1 MEKVAEILTEAS
13 AEAVE
18 PRFRALAAG
27 EVMEKAPG
35 DVVTV
40 ADREAE
46 VIIARRLRELLPVPV
61 VGEEAVAADPGL
73 ARALH
78 NEPACWLVDPVDGTA
93 NFVAG
98 RPDFAVM
105 ASLIRDGEAV
115 AAWIWQP
122 MTRTFYAAEL
132 GAGAWRD
139 GHRLTRVPAQAGPD
153 AWRGSVKRRMLD
165 PDFCPSFSNRSGA
178 APRAVSEL
186 FPGLANGAPAFGQ
199 VTEGRRSA
207 GVEYPQLVDGELDFL
222 LYWCTLP
229 WDHAPG
235 SLLVRETGGVSAR
248 LDGSPYRADPPGCED
263 GLLVACDPQTWER
276 TRAILLDLHD

>member
-1 MEKVAEILTEAS
+1 MLMEKVAEILTEAS

-46 VIIARRLRELLPVPV
+46 LIITRRLRELLPVPV
-61 VGEEAVAADPGL
+61 VGEEAVAADPAL

-122 MTRTFYAAEL
+122 MTRTSYVAEL

-139 GHRLTRVPAQAGPD
+139 GHRLTRPPAAADP
-153 AWRGSVKRRMLD
+153 AKWRGSVKHYLRR
-165 PDFCPSFSNRSGA
+165 PG
-178 APRAVSEL
+178 L
-186 FPGLANGAPAFGQ
+186 FPGLDTRIPAFGQ
-199 VTEGRRSA
+199 LTTGRRSA
-207 GVEYPQLVDGELDFL
+207 GMEYPLVADGELEFL
-222 LYWCTLP
+222 LYWHTLP

-248 LDGSPYRADPPGCED
+248 LDGSPYRADPPGGVD
-263 GLLVACDPQTWER
+263 GLLVACDPHTWER
-276 TRAILLDLHD
+276 TRAILLGLSN

>member
-1 MEKVAEILTEAS
+1 MEKVAEILAEAS

-46 VIIARRLRELLPVPV
+46 AIISRRLRELLPVPV
-61 VGEEAVAADPGL
+61 VGEEAVAADPAL

-78 NEPACWLVDPVDGTA
+78 NERACWLVDPVDGTA
-93 NFVAG
+93 NFIAG

-105 ASLIRDGEAV
+105 ASLVRDGEAV

-122 MTRTFYAAEL
+122 MRRTAYAAEL
-132 GAGAWRD
+132 GAGTWRN
-139 GHRLTRVPAQAGPD
+139 GRPLTRQPAGPD
-153 AWRGSVKRRMLD
+153 PARWRGSAKSYLRLGR
-165 PDFCPSFSNRSGA
+165 
-178 APRAVSEL
+178 
-186 FPGLANGAPAFGQ
+186 FPGLADEPTAFGEL
-199 VTEGRRSA
+199 TTGRRSA
-207 GVEYPQLVDGELDFL
+207 GMEYPQIVDDELDFL
-222 LYWCTLP
+222 VYWRTLP

-235 SLLVRETGGVSAR
+235 SLLVREAGGVSAR
-248 LDGSPYRADPPGCED
+248 LDGSPYRADPPGGED

-276 TRAILLDLHD
+276 ARAILLGLEG

>member
-13 AEAVE
+13 AEVVE

-27 EVMEKAPG
+27 EVMEKSPG
-35 DVVTV
+35 DLVTV

-46 VIIARRLRELLPVPV
+46 VIITRRLRELLPVPV
-61 VGEEAVAADPGL
+61 VGEEAVAADPSL

-78 NEPACWLVDPVDGTA
+78 TEPACWLVDPVDGTA

-105 ASLIRDGEAV
+105 VSLIRDGEAV

-122 MTRTFYAAEL
+122 MTRTAYAAEL

-139 GHRLTRVPAQAGPD
+139 GRRLTRAAAADTPEK
-153 AWRGSVKRRMLD
+153 WRGSMKPWFLARDV
-165 PDFCPSFSNRSGA
+165 
-178 APRAVSEL
+178 
-186 FPGLANGAPAFGQ
+186 FPGLRDRVHAFGQ
-199 VTEGRRSA
+199 VTGGRRSA
-207 GVEYPQLVDGELDFL
+207 GVEYPQVADGDMDFL
-222 LYWCTLP
+222 VYWRTLP

-235 SLLVRETGGVSAR
+235 SLLVREAGGVSAR
-248 LDGSPYRADPPGCED
+248 LDGTPYRADPPGGVD
-263 GLLVACDPQTWER
+263 GLLVASDPQTWEQ
-276 TRAILLDLHD
+276 TRAILLGLPD

>member
-13 AEAVE
+13 AEVVE

-27 EVMEKAPG
+27 EVMEKSPG
-35 DVVTV
+35 DLVTV

-46 VIIARRLRELLPVPV
+46 VIITRRLRELLPVPV
-61 VGEEAVAADPGL
+61 VGEEAVAADPSL

-78 NEPACWLVDPVDGTA
+78 TEPACWLVDPVDGTA

-105 ASLIRDGEAV
+105 VSLIRDGEAV

-122 MTRTFYAAEL
+122 MTRTAYAAEL

-139 GHRLTRVPAQAGPD
+139 GQRLTHAPAADSPEK
-153 AWRGSVKRRMLD
+153 WRGSMKPWFLTKDV
-165 PDFCPSFSNRSGA
+165 
-178 APRAVSEL
+178 
-186 FPGLANGAPAFGQ
+186 FPGLRDRVHAFGQ
-199 VTEGRRSA
+199 VTGGRRAA
-207 GVEYPQLVDGELDFL
+207 GVEYPQVADGDLDFL
-222 LYWCTLP
+222 VYWRTLP

-248 LDGSPYRADPPGCED
+248 LDGTPYRADPPGGED
-263 GLLVACDPQTWER
+263 GLLVAGDPETWER
-276 TRAILLDLHD
+276 TRAILLGLPD